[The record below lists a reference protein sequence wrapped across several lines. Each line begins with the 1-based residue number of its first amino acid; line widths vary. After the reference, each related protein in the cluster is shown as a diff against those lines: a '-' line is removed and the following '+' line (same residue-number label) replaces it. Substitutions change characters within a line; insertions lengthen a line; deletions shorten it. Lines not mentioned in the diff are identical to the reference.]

1 MWEIQKIPK
10 IYDYNRDKMGI
21 TQNEVVLIKNTGGQ
35 ISLCIVNF
43 AMIAKF
49 RYHRENTRHSEN
61 SNFRYAQ

>member
-61 SNFRYAQ
+61 SNFLYAQ